1 MEIKT
6 KSLKYTIGGD
16 VVELNKKILRFGLII
31 IVISLIF
38 TVIFASVYKLK
49 NPIFLK
55 MFVEKDVYVNED
67 SAYLNGLELKY
78 ITNISDNRK
87 VVGINFK
94 EQPNIEIIVSHN
106 PMGYENFSFFD
117 NNNSNKQTGDICGR
131 YVVNTIYI
139 NINKLDKKLNK
150 IELNNAKVIFDDG
163 STLDTNIGRIIL
175 YRDTN
180 NHEDIV
186 EHISSSGS
194 SDGTSSSDQRFK
206 KDIKL
211 LNVESTLLDDLKDY
225 FDLSIGNID
234 YKNIYGT
241 KYEKDKILSIHSKCK
256 TSKSILEE
264 YSFYDINPKLYYEDN
279 KGNRSYIRIYNIN
292 HTPYN
297 FDLKGIFRYLK
308 SRGVI

>member
-1 MEIKT
+1 
-6 KSLKYTIGGD
+6 
-16 VVELNKKILRFGLII
+16 
-31 IVISLIF
+31 
-38 TVIFASVYKLK
+38 
-49 NPIFLK
+49 
-55 MFVEKDVYVNED
+55 
-67 SAYLNGLELKY
+67 
-78 ITNISDNRK
+78 
-87 VVGINFK
+87 
-94 EQPNIEIIVSHN
+94 
-106 PMGYENFSFFD
+106 
-117 NNNSNKQTGDICGR
+117 NNSNKQTGDICGR